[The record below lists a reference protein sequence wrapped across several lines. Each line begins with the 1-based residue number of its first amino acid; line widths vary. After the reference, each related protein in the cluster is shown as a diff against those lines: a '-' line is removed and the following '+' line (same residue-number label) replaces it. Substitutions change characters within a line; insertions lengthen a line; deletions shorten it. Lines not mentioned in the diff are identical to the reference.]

1 MTGTNQSNYKTFEL
15 FGRTFTVRVLSQ
27 EESEKRD
34 LQEQK
39 DREKERREYIKQLR
53 INSLMD
59 KKFFDCNFNN
69 FICDAENQ
77 KYMSMAY
84 RYADRFYEMRKN
96 NIGLLIYGLPGT
108 GKSYLSF
115 CIVNK
120 LLSKGVSVIACT
132 SSKILQRVREL
143 SSFGQ
148 EGTDSFLNSLQ
159 RVDLLLIDDL
169 GAEENNSWAVSKLYE
184 IIDARYRAEKPLII
198 TTNLELKSLEKRLT
212 SADGVARTFD
222 RIVEMCQPI
231 EIKVT
236 PRRKGIGQSKRE
248 IFERLMR

>member
-15 FGRTFTVRVLSQ
+15 MGQVFRVRVLTP
-27 EESEKRD
+27 EETAERD
-34 LQEQK
+34 LKEKQ
-39 DREKERREYIKQLR
+39 DRERERREYIKQLK

-59 KKFFDCNFNN
+59 KKFMECNFKN
-69 FICDAENQ
+69 FDTTEENIRYKAMAN
-77 KYMSMAY
+77 KYVDSFNDMKA
-84 RYADRFYEMRKN
+84 N

-115 CIVNK
+115 CIANS
-120 LLSKGVSVIACT
+120 LLDSGISVIACT
-132 SSKILQRVREL
+132 SSKLLQRVREL

-148 EGTDSFLNSLQ
+148 EGADSFLNTIQ

-169 GAEENNSWAVSKLYE
+169 GAEESNGWAVSKLYE

-198 TTNLELKSLEKRLT
+198 TTNLDLKKLEKRLT
-212 SADGVARTFD
+212 SPDGVTRTFD

-231 EIKVT
+231 EINVT

-248 IFERLMR
+248 LFERLMQ